1 METVLKQILTKYPG
15 YQGTSTVKALKK
27 LSTTVLRTAGAE
39 GATMDVFNIT
49 DINSVIR
56 NKKNQICIDIFRAL
70 KELKY
75 DVSEYEQEIQKYE
88 FFCEKY
94 KDLYD
99 RRNLQTVFYNYYLP
113 FVNKFPDVSIADIEQ
128 LKEFITEDRFPVSKF
143 LLAVL
148 TISGA
153 PEEVINH
160 ITFRDVFLSNIHEI
174 RSNLKKYKG
183 KLNISNAELTKIVKE
198 LPCECS
204 EIPNLSYEEGKSFV
218 SNSYRANLFCTR
230 KVDLLAA
237 YDWPHLDQLQKDN
250 EILTQK
256 LNIINSLN
264 LGRMSSIQALILLEK
279 TLQCDM
285 LQLHELP
292 LNVFEERLNN
302 ARRAKL
308 LFTILVHHLGQ
319 DYMNQL
325 NLLDSVVGLTMKEK
339 FKEMADEW
347 TIKLFEDIMRFFE
360 VDSEPNTSI
369 LEVNIKKIEYNTLVI
384 FMDLITYV
392 ANNYDKTM
400 QSFFHSATID
410 MLTNYMI
417 YHGRNI
423 NVQNHKV
430 KNQIDTHHA
439 KRRLFQIL
447 RIFKSEPLKNILQI
461 DPSTIKISSILNK
474 IENKRELNDERQPY
488 TDEEI
493 DAIFEACQN
502 DPKWTLIITIFR
514 EIGLR
519 VGAICNLKV
528 SDVID
533 KFLLPKHEGQ
543 AVEKGNKI
551 RKFIIGPNM
560 KRKIVSYVNT
570 YRPLIDRA
578 LRGGEGPCGRGPSGP
593 TSQASGVDMNE
604 MYLFGL
610 EKQSRPSVNYIEQH
624 LKIVARDAGLTTSV
638 YPHLFR
644 HTLVKVLEDSGN
656 TMNEISKFMGH
667 SNVDTTQKWY
677 SIRTITDI
685 VENMKNPFY
694 DIQVSPQEQE
704 EEYQDDLDRAH
715 TKLETCVSVIS
726 GIMSMV
732 CEEDR
737 KKIYARMPNID
748 KVMRVIVDSCAGST
762 AQSAAGTEGATTSYS
777 SSSKRPKSFNE
788 DCINDFI

>member
-27 LSTTVLRTAGAE
+27 LST
-39 GATMDVFNIT
+39 TMDVFNIT

-70 KELKY
+70 KELNY
-75 DVSEYEQEIQKYE
+75 DVSEYEQEMQKYE
-88 FFCEKY
+88 FFSEKY

-113 FVNKFPDVSIADIEQ
+113 IVNKFPDISTDIAQ

-160 ITFRDVFLSNIHEI
+160 ITFRDVFLSNIDEI
-174 RSNLKKYKG
+174 RCILKKYKG
-183 KLNISNAELTKIVKE
+183 SAFGAGPRAKLNISNAELTKIVKE
-198 LPCECS
+198 LPCDCS
-204 EIPNLSYEEGKSFV
+204 EIPNLSYEEGKAFV

-285 LQLHELP
+285 FQIHELP

-308 LFTILVHHLGQ
+308 LYTILVHYLGQ
-319 DYMNQL
+319 DYMDQL
-325 NLLDSVVGLTMKEK
+325 DLLDSVVGVTMKDK

-360 VDSEPNTSI
+360 IDSEPNTSI

-417 YHGRNI
+417 NHGRNL
-423 NVQNHKV
+423 NVHNHKV

-461 DPSTIKISSILNK
+461 DPSTIKISAILNK

-519 VGAICNLKV
+519 VGAVCNLKV

-560 KRKIVSYVNT
+560 KRKIVSYVST
-570 YRPLIDRA
+570 YRPLI
-578 LRGGEGPCGRGPSGP
+578 ENSGIDP
-593 TSQASGVDMNE
+593 TE
-604 MYLFGL
+604 MFLFGL

-624 LKIVARDAGLTTSV
+624 LKIIARDAGLTTSV

-726 GIMSMV
+726 GIMSII
-732 CEEDR
+732 CEEDK

-788 DCINDFI
+788 DCIGDFI

>member
-1 METVLKQILTKYPG
+1 MNTNKLNAVCKQILTTYPG
-15 YQGTSTVKALKK
+15 SQGTSTVKALKK
-27 LSTTVLRTAGAE
+27 LAT
-39 GATMDVFNIT
+39 TMDVFNIS

-56 NKKNQICIDIFRAL
+56 NNKNQICVDVYRAL
-70 KELKY
+70 KELRY
-75 DVSEYEQEIQKYE
+75 DVAEYEQCIINYGI
-88 FFCEKY
+88 FSEKY
-94 KDLYD
+94 KTLYN
-99 RRNLQTVFYNYYLP
+99 RRHIQTVFYKYYLP
-113 FVNKFPDVSIADIEQ
+113 FVNKFPDTSTADLEEM
-128 LKEFITEDRFPVSKF
+128 KDFISEDRFPVSKF
-143 LLAVL
+143 ILAVL
-148 TISGA
+148 DISNA
-153 PEEVINH
+153 PEDLIDH
-160 ITFRDVFLSNIHEI
+160 ITLRDVLSSNMDHI
-174 RSNLKKYKG
+174 RSKLREYKG
-183 KLNISNAELTKIVKE
+183 KPLNISNADLTKMVKE
-198 LPCECS
+198 LPCDCS
-204 EIPNLSYEEGKSFV
+204 EIISLSYEDGKLFV
-218 SNSYRANLFCTR
+218 SNKYRADLFCKG

-237 YDWPHLDQLQKDN
+237 FDWPHLPRLQQDI
-250 EILTQK
+250 EVLAHK
-256 LNIINSLN
+256 LAIIEPVN
-264 LGRMSSIQALILLEK
+264 LGRMSKIQLLSLLEK

-285 LQLHELP
+285 LKLHELP
-292 LNVFEERLNN
+292 LELFEERLNN

-308 LFTILVHHLGQ
+308 LYTVLVHHMGQ
-319 DYMNQL
+319 GYMDQL
-325 NLLDSVVGLTMKEK
+325 DLLDHVVGMSKKDK
-339 FKEMADEW
+339 FIKIADEW
-347 TIKLFEDIMRFFE
+347 TIKLFEDIIRVFE
-360 VDSEPNTSI
+360 LESEPTTSI
-369 LEVNIKKIEYNTLVI
+369 VEMNMKKIEYNTLVI
-384 FMDLITYV
+384 FMDLLSYSSE
-392 ANNYDKTM
+392 NFDKTL

-417 YHGRNI
+417 YHGRNL

-439 KRRLFQIL
+439 KRRMFQIL
-447 RIFKSEPLKNILQI
+447 RIFKSDPLKNILQV
-461 DPSTIKISSILNK
+461 DPTIIKISNILNK

-488 TDEEI
+488 SEKEVE
-493 DAIFEACQN
+493 AILEACQN

-519 VGAICNLKV
+519 VGALCNLKV

-533 KFLLPKHEGQ
+533 NFLLPKHEGQ

-560 KRKIVSYVNT
+560 KRRIVSYVNNN
-570 YRPLIDRA
+570 RHLIEHA
-578 LRGGEGPCGRGPSGP
+578 LCERDPSD
-593 TSQASGVDMNE
+593 V
-604 MYLFGL
+604 YLFGL

-624 LKIVARDAGLTTSV
+624 LRMIARDAGLSTNV

-644 HTLVKVLEDSGN
+644 HTLVRVLEDSGN

-694 DIQVSPQEQE
+694 DIQVSPQEHE

-762 AQSAAGTEGATTSYS
+762 TSYS
-777 SSSKRPKSFNE
+777 SSSKRPKSFDARSTSDANVE
-788 DCINDFI
+788 GDNISDFI

>member
-1 METVLKQILTKYPG
+1 M
-15 YQGTSTVKALKK
+15 KALRKI
-27 LSTTVLRTAGAE
+27 S
-39 GATMDVFNIT
+39 ATMDIFNIT

-70 KELKY
+70 KECHY
-75 DVSEYEQEIQKYE
+75 DVSEYEQEMQKYE
-88 FFCEKY
+88 FFSEKY
-94 KDLYD
+94 KNLYN

-113 FVNKFPDVSIADIEQ
+113 LTNKFPDMSNCTLDEI
-128 LKEFITEDRFPVSKF
+128 KEFITEERFPISKF

-160 ITFRDVFLSNIHEI
+160 ITFRDVFLSNIDEI

-183 KLNISNAELTKIVKE
+183 SAFGAGPRAKLNISNAELTKIVKE

-237 YDWPHLDQLQKDN
+237 YDWPHLDKLQKDN

-308 LFTILVHHLGQ
+308 LYTILVHHLGQ
-319 DYMNQL
+319 DYMDQL
-325 NLLDSVVGLTMKEK
+325 DLLDSVVGVTMKDK

-384 FMDLITYV
+384 FMDLIKYV
-392 ANNYDKTM
+392 ANNYDTLRAKGARNYVPNTM

-417 YHGRNI
+417 NHGRNL

-461 DPSTIKISSILNK
+461 DPTTIKISAILNK

-502 DPKWTLIITIFR
+502 DPKWTLIITILR

-560 KRKIVSYVNT
+560 KRKIVSYISA
-570 YRPLIDRA
+570 YRPLIDSA
-578 LRGGEGPCGRGPSGP
+578 QNE
-593 TSQASGVDMNE
+593 GVDLNE

-624 LKIVARDAGLTTSV
+624 LKIIARDAGLTTRV

-732 CEEDR
+732 CDEDR
-737 KKIYARMPNID
+737 KKIYERMPNID

-762 AQSAAGTEGATTSYS
+762 ELRSAGTEGATTSYS
-777 SSSKRPKSFNE
+777 LSSKRPKSFNAQSVNE
-788 DCINDFI
+788 DYIGDFI

>member
-1 METVLKQILTKYPG
+1 MKQILTKYPG

-27 LSTTVLRTAGAE
+27 LST
-39 GATMDVFNIT
+39 TMDVFNIT

-70 KELKY
+70 KELNY
-75 DVSEYEQEIQKYE
+75 DVSEYEQEMQKYE
-88 FFCEKY
+88 FFSEKY

-99 RRNLQTVFYNYYLP
+99 RRNIQTVFYNYYLP
-113 FVNKFPDVSIADIEQ
+113 LVNKFPDISTDVAQ

-153 PEEVINH
+153 PEDIIDHV
-160 ITFRDVFLSNIHEI
+160 TFRDVFLSNIDEI
-174 RSNLKKYKG
+174 RCKLKKYKG
-183 KLNISNAELTKIVKE
+183 SAFGAGPRAKLNISNAELTKIVKE
-198 LPCECS
+198 LPCDCS
-204 EIPNLSYEEGKSFV
+204 EIPNLSYEEGKAFV

-308 LFTILVHHLGQ
+308 LYTILVHHMGQ
-319 DYMNQL
+319 DYMDQL
-325 NLLDSVVGLTMKEK
+325 NLLDSVVGVTMKDK

-347 TIKLFEDIMRFFE
+347 TIKLFEDIMKFFE
-360 VDSEPNTSI
+360 IDSEPNTSI

-392 ANNYDKTM
+392 ANNYGPPRGYGAGNGVPSTLQATGPLCGPKTM

-410 MLTNYMI
+410 VLTNYMI

-461 DPSTIKISSILNK
+461 DPSTIKISAILNK

-493 DAIFEACQN
+493 DAIFEACKN

-560 KRKIVSYVNT
+560 KRKIVSYISI
-570 YRPLIDRA
+570 YRPLI
-578 LRGGEGPCGRGPSGP
+578 ENSGIDP
-593 TSQASGVDMNE
+593 TE

-677 SIRTITDI
+677 SLRTITDI

-726 GIMSMV
+726 GIMSII
-732 CEEDR
+732 CEEDK

-762 AQSAAGTEGATTSYS
+762 SYS
-777 SSSKRPKSFNE
+777 SSCAESAGALTRSKRPKSCDE
-788 DCINDFI
+788 DCISDFI